1 MSDIIIPSNP
11 VTRKQIR
18 DAVIEISDSLTR
30 IASERALIKSIVDEK
45 AEGFGLEKKV
55 LKKMATTWYKDSF
68 SKDVAESEDFAAIY
82 EIVLQQTTAPV
93 VQFQGTEEVVDQ
105 TSHYYSDDDANQ
117 GGSLYNDREDA

>member
-1 MSDIIIPSNP
+1 MSEIIIPSNP

-55 LKKMATTWYKDSF
+55 LKKMATTWFKDSF

-82 EIVLQQTTAPV
+82 EIVLQQTTAPNV
-93 VQFQGTEEVVDQ
+93 AQFAGNIPINDDFESDEE
-105 TSHYYSDDDANQ
+105 
-117 GGSLYNDREDA
+117 GGSLYNDRED